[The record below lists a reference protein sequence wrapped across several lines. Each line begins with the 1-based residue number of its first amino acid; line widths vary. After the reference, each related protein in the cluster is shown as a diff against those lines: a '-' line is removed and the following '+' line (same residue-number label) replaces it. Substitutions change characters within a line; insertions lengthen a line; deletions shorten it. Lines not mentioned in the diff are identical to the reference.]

1 MDINQSLSNE
11 FSDIFDIDRDIRL
24 AEKLSR
30 QKDLKE
36 RTNKNIRKFM
46 ENQAKNP
53 SRGKTNGKE

>member
-1 MDINQSLSNE
+1 MDSKQSLSNE

-36 RTNKNIRKFM
+36 RTNKNIREFM
-46 ENQAKNP
+46 ENQIK
-53 SRGKTNGKE
+53 RKKEQE

>member
-11 FSDIFDIDRDIRL
+11 FSDIFDIDRDIKL

-36 RTNKNIRKFM
+36 RTNKNIREFM
-46 ENQAKNP
+46 ENQAKNA
-53 SRGKTNGKE
+53 SKGSSNVKK